1 MKSLLLVPLQLKCFL
16 FGVKSS
22 GLVLLYTQHV
32 IQELLWQS
40 QVLHRGAIP
49 WWHRVRILIKQG
61 TRPAYKSNPR
71 LVYHHFPHCKIAI
84 FSFVRVDTRLDDTG
98 QVAEFSSG
106 PQPIVIN
113 QPATAPRTAP
123 TTSQISSPRYDV
135 VEQVIQNGEKEERV
149 RENPRNLVASW
160 VWTLGKICVDT

>member
-1 MKSLLLVPLQLKCFL
+1 
-16 FGVKSS
+16 
-22 GLVLLYTQHV
+22 
-32 IQELLWQS
+32 
-40 QVLHRGAIP
+40 
-49 WWHRVRILIKQG
+49 
-61 TRPAYKSNPR
+61 

-84 FSFVRVDTRLDDTG
+84 FSFVRVDTGLDDTG